1 VLTRRRPWWKRAV
14 IALLLAATVTVTVVY
29 AMTLATD
36 IARQHWAAAL
46 DASREAVLVIVGW
59 AAVAIVLSA
68 DRGPAAQSEDGSP
81 AEANSQPPGSDSA
94 ETGHPPAE
102 PTPNTESVVA
112 AQWRVHRL
120 RARLSE
126 LAAARERAGSG
137 ADPDLDREVA
147 STTARLEHARQWL
160 TSAQSALAVR
170 RYERRQMGRPVGGS
184 THVQVPRPGRQ
195 RSGNR
200 SGSLTSLHR

>member
-1 VLTRRRPWWKRAV
+1 MWTTRRRPWWKWAA
-14 IALLLAATVTVTVVY
+14 IGLLLAATVTVTVVY

-36 IARQHWAAAL
+36 IGRRHWAAAL

-68 DRGPAAQSEDGSP
+68 DGNSATATAAQRGSGG
-81 AEANSQPPGSDSA
+81 GSGG

-102 PTPNTESVVA
+102 PAADTESVA
-112 AQWRVHRL
+112 QAQWRVHRL
-120 RARLSE
+120 RARLAE

-147 STTARLEHARQWL
+147 STSARLEHARQWL
-160 TSAQSALAVR
+160 TSAQSGLTVSSH
-170 RYERRQMGRPVGGS
+170 EGRQVGRPAGG
-184 THVQVPRPGRQ
+184 
-195 RSGNR
+195 
-200 SGSLTSLHR
+200 LTPVVAE